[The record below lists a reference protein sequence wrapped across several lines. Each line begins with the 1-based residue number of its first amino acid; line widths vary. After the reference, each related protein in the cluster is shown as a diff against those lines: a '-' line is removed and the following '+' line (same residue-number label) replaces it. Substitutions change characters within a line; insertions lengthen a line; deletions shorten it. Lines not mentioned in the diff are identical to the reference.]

1 MKRGPSPTRGLRAA
15 IPIALRLGQPML
27 FIASPAC
34 PVDFMIAAP
43 GYLGLIRLR
52 LTEKK
57 NATIAEI
64 EKDFFRQIAELSAL
78 PRGGPVSYELWLYT
92 RHGGLRFFSVT
103 ATGIIEIDRS
113 LLLSQLR
120 PEGSAIVEPS
130 MSLPTGLNI
139 PVASSNAAP
148 AADNAAGGSDP
159 YRKFRRWLAKRN
171 GALRATGKT
180 TVLDPVVLALLSG
193 NRDMFTT
200 TKPGAANVSGPGE
213 PVPSA
218 EPVPGDPA
226 KSSGSDRK
234 KKSRKKSGSANA
246 DAENPESP
254 AKIPD
259 ASRPDN
265 NSEPVIATGPITPEE
280 HPTAG
285 LPDSPAGKPG
295 SHSPTEKEGVPEIQS
310 SGAISASEQV
320 SRKTE

>member
-1 MKRGPSPTRGLRAA
+1 MKRGPSPTRGLKAA
-15 IPIALRLGQPML
+15 IPFAHKLGQPML
-27 FIASPAC
+27 FLPSPAC

-57 NATIAEI
+57 NATLAEI
-64 EKDFFRQIAELSAL
+64 AKEYSRQIAEISAL

-120 PEGSAIVEPS
+120 PEGSARCESVTS
-130 MSLPTGLNI
+130 I
-139 PVASSNAAP
+139 PAGQNVPVSSPNPAQAAETV
-148 AADNAAGGSDP
+148 AGGSDP

-171 GALRATGKT
+171 GALRATCKT
-180 TVLDPVVLALLSG
+180 TVLDPEVLALMCG
-193 NRDMFTT
+193 NRDVFTA
-200 TKPGAANVSGPGE
+200 TKPGAANASRVGE
-213 PVPSA
+213 PVPA
-218 EPVPGDPA
+218 AAPAPGDPA

-246 DAENPESP
+246 EAGNPASL

-280 HPTAG
+280 QSGAR

-295 SHSPTEKEGVPEIQS
+295 STSPTIE
-310 SGAISASEQV
+310 
-320 SRKTE
+320 

>member
-15 IPIALRLGQPML
+15 IPFALKLGQPML
-27 FIASPAC
+27 FLPSPAC

-64 EKDFFRQIAELSAL
+64 AKEYSRQIAELSAL
-78 PRGGPVSYELWLYT
+78 PRGGPVAYELWLYT

-113 LLLSQLR
+113 LLLSQLM
-120 PEGSAIVEPS
+120 PEGSARCESVTS
-130 MSLPTGLNI
+130 I
-139 PVASSNAAP
+139 PAGPNVPVSSPNPAP
-148 AADNAAGGSDP
+148 AAETVASGSDP

-180 TVLDPVVLALLSG
+180 TVLDPEVLALLNG
-193 NRDMFTT
+193 PRAMFAA
-200 TKPGAANVSGPGE
+200 TKQGATNASIPGE
-213 PVPSA
+213 PVPA
-218 EPVPGDPA
+218 AAPAPGDPA

-234 KKSRKKSGSANA
+234 KKSRKKSGGGKVE
-246 DAENPESP
+246 AENPVSP

-259 ASRPDN
+259 TSRPDN
-265 NSEPVIATGPITPEE
+265 NSIPAVAAGPPTPEE
-280 HPTAG
+280 HSTAK
-285 LPDSPAGKPG
+285 LPDNPAGKPG
-295 SHSPTEKEGVPEIQS
+295 SHSPTVE
-310 SGAISASEQV
+310 
-320 SRKTE
+320 